1 MKKKPAKANRSKEDR
16 VMLKIYGALKAIK
29 RANRLP
35 VLNAAR
41 NLAILTGIASQPS
54 KAGVVISRRELRRL
68 REAAAYAS
76 FARPILEK
84 LGDKNPLAE
93 I

>member
-1 MKKKPAKANRSKEDR
+1 MRASCKTKRLAKARRDR
-16 VMLKIYGALKAIK
+16 
-29 RANRLP
+29 RLDCYLLP
-35 VLNAAR
+35 PLPR
-41 NLAILTGIASQPS
+41 HLIA
-54 KAGVVISRRELRRL
+54 ISRKELRRL

-84 LGDKNPLAE
+84 LGDKNPLQE

>member
-1 MKKKPAKANRSKEDR
+1 MKPSRKTKRLAKARCRRRMDLYLSYD
-16 VMLKIYGALKAIK
+16 
-29 RANRLP
+29 LP
-35 VLNAAR
+35 RHL
-41 NLAILTGIASQPS
+41 IA
-54 KAGVVISRRELRRL
+54 ISRKELRRL

-84 LGDKNPLAE
+84 LGDKNPLAD